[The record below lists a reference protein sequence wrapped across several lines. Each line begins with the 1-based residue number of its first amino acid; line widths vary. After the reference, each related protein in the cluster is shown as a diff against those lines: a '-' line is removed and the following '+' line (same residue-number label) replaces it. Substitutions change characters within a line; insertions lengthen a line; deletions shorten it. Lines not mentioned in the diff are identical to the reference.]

1 MSDASQ
7 TLSAEDLIVIF
18 GYKNVQCLYNAI
30 SLGRLPVPTYRL
42 AGRRVADREIV
53 RAYFINLRQE
63 QAAELRRMGNVNR
76 NNR

>member
-1 MSDASQ
+1 M
-7 TLSAEDLIVIF
+7 IF

-30 SLGRLPVPTYRL
+30 NLGRLPVPTYRL

-63 QAAELRRMGNVNR
+63 QATELRRLNANR